1 MFLSRNVSIFALFL
15 LSINSVAAVTLSSGN
30 IDITSRQG
38 LSQTLTIGSGGNV
51 DISVSSTHNSVAA
64 ITLTSGNIDITSSPR
79 PLQTLTTGSGGN
91 VDISVSS
98 TQLVLTNEY
107 RVFIEGNLF
116 LDYSVFSSNQDL
128 FIDSNISIIGGQ
140 SVNIFSYD
148 QVPVMPDLSVTE
160 IFKNPDISMDEIG
173 SILIYSDEPITK
185 GIFEATKNV
194 YIGNYLAI
202 KPVPLPASLLLFLS
216 GLVTLIYKAPIIKKG
231 GGAMNYSSENTV
243 LI

>member
-15 LSINSVAAVTLSSGN
+15 LSINSVAGTLSSGN
-30 IDITSRQG
+30 IDITSSPRP
-38 LSQTLTIGSGGNV
+38 LQTSTTGSGGNV
-51 DISVSSTHNSVAA
+51 DISVNSVAA
-64 ITLTSGNIDITSSPR
+64 ITLTSGNIDITSSPG

-91 VDISVSS
+91 IDISVSS

-128 FIDSNISIIGGQ
+128 FIDSNISIISGQ
-140 SVNIFSYD
+140 ALNIFSYD

-160 IFKNPDISMDEIG
+160 IFKNPDVSMDEIG

-185 GIFEATKNV
+185 GVFEATKNV
-194 YIGNYLAI
+194 YIGNYLTI
-202 KPVPLPASLLLFLS
+202 KPVPLPASLLFFLS
-216 GLVTLIYKAPIIKKG
+216 GLVILIYKTPIIKKRG